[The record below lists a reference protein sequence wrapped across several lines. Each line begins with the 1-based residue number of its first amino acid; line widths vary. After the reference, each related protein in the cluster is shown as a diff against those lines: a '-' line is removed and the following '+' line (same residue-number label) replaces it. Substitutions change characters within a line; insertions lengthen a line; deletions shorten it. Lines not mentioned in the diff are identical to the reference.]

1 MSSFGNFVKKLRNEA
16 GLSQEKLADKMDVS
30 VNTIQNWESGNTRI
44 NPDKFGSLAH
54 ILNVPKDELVREYCR
69 DDDGS
74 RSDVWPSF
82 LFDDTVNQVVET
94 FHLNINQQNLFGLL
108 YIKNAVCLKKDFVD
122 FETMHDDLKLIP
134 YEFICQVGSIQF
146 LNIVEGLYRIMKYV
160 KTDFLLKILRLNPES
175 EFDVKRMT
183 KDQICEF
190 IDEGCKKRNDL
201 QFGIS
206 MKKARA
212 VLPIMEQKP
221 LCITERLYGEIR
233 KDIPRE
239 LIETLYVPV
248 LYEDW
253 LKKYDSTRDKFYG
266 RWVHWV
272 IKGLEKVAVYNN
284 SGGHYLEMN
293 DTGRQLLEWINER
306 K

>member
-108 YIKNAVCLKKDFVD
+108 YIKNAVCLK
-122 FETMHDDLKLIP
+122 
-134 YEFICQVGSIQF
+134 
-146 LNIVEGLYRIMKYV
+146 
-160 KTDFLLKILRLNPES
+160 
-175 EFDVKRMT
+175 
-183 KDQICEF
+183 
-190 IDEGCKKRNDL
+190 
-201 QFGIS
+201 
-206 MKKARA
+206 
-212 VLPIMEQKP
+212 
-221 LCITERLYGEIR
+221 
-233 KDIPRE
+233 
-239 LIETLYVPV
+239 
-248 LYEDW
+248 
-253 LKKYDSTRDKFYG
+253 
-266 RWVHWV
+266 
-272 IKGLEKVAVYNN
+272 
-284 SGGHYLEMN
+284 
-293 DTGRQLLEWINER
+293 
-306 K
+306 